1 MMNLEDA
8 MEKILEL
15 TDKNKELEEQIQSYE
30 IKRQDYESKLELNAS
45 EISRLKELNMKYFT
59 RLTIEK
65 EETNTDVENE
75 PKEETQ
81 EVLSYDDLLK
91 DWRWKDEN

>member
-1 MMNLEDA
+1 MNLEDA

-30 IKRQDYESKLELNAS
+30 IKRQDYESKLESNAS

-59 RLTIEK
+59 RLTVEK
-65 EETNTDVENE
+65 EEAHEERE
-75 PKEETQ
+75 PIEEKEES
-81 EVLSYDDLLK
+81 LSYDDLLK
-91 DWRWKDEN
+91 DWR

>member
-30 IKRQDYESKLELNAS
+30 IKRQDYESKLESNAS

-59 RLTIEK
+59 RLAIEK
-65 EETNTDVENE
+65 EETHTEENE

-81 EVLSYDDLLK
+81 EILSYDDLLK
-91 DWRWKDEN
+91 DWR

>member
-15 TDKNKELEEQIQSYE
+15 SDKNKELEDQIQSYE
-30 IKRQDYESKLELNAS
+30 IKRQDYESKLEANVG

-59 RLTIEK
+59 RLTMEK
-65 EETNTDVENE
+65 EETH
-75 PKEETQ
+75 KEESEPIQ
-81 EVLSYDDLLK
+81 ETEEPLSYDDLLK
-91 DWRWKDEN
+91 DWR

>member
-1 MMNLEDA
+1 MNLEDA

-30 IKRQDYESKLELNAS
+30 IKRQDYESKLESNAS

-59 RLTIEK
+59 RLTVEK
-65 EETNTDVENE
+65 EEAHVEERE
-75 PKEETQ
+75 PEQETV
-81 EVLSYDDLLK
+81 ESLSYDDLLK
-91 DWRWKDEN
+91 DWR

>member
-45 EISRLKELNMKYFT
+45 EISRLKELNIKYFT

-65 EETNTDVENE
+65 DETHTEVENE

-81 EVLSYDDLLK
+81 EILSYDDLLK
-91 DWRWKDEN
+91 DWR

>member
-30 IKRQDYESKLELNAS
+30 IKRQDYESKLESNAS

-59 RLTIEK
+59 RLTVEK
-65 EETNTDVENE
+65 EEAHEVESE
-75 PKEETQ
+75 PIEEKV
-81 EVLSYDDLLK
+81 ESLSYDDLLK
-91 DWRWKDEN
+91 DWR

>member
-1 MMNLEDA
+1 MNLEDA

-30 IKRQDYESKLELNAS
+30 IKRQDYESKLESNAS

-59 RLTIEK
+59 RLAIEK
-65 EETNTDVENE
+65 EETHTEEENE

-81 EVLSYDDLLK
+81 EILSYDDLLK
-91 DWRWKDEN
+91 DWR

>member
-30 IKRQDYESKLELNAS
+30 IKRQDYESKLESNAS

-65 EETNTDVENE
+65 DETHNELENE

-81 EVLSYDDLLK
+81 EILSYDDLLK
-91 DWRWKDEN
+91 DWR

>member
-30 IKRQDYESKLELNAS
+30 IKRQDYESKLESNAS
-45 EISRLKELNMKYFT
+45 EISRLKELNMKYVT

-65 EETNTDVENE
+65 EETHTEGENE

-81 EVLSYDDLLK
+81 EILSYDDLLK
-91 DWRWKDEN
+91 DWR

>member
-15 TDKNKELEEQIQSYE
+15 TDRNKELEDQIQSYE
-30 IKRQDYESKLELNAS
+30 IKRQDYESKLESNAG

-59 RLTIEK
+59 RLSIEK
-65 EETNTDVENE
+65 EETHNEVENE
-75 PKEETQ
+75 PKEEIQ
-81 EVLSYDDLLK
+81 ENLSYDDLLK
-91 DWRWKDEN
+91 DWR